1 MSGGMEDWQEEK
13 ASSGQIGGS
22 HYARHV
28 IQPSEFIYKNNLN
41 WLQGNV
47 IKYITRYKDKGG
59 LEDLKKAR
67 HYIDLL
73 IEWEY
78 GS

>member
-1 MSGGMEDWQEEK
+1 MSGGIEDWQEEK

-22 HYARHV
+22 HYLKYP
-28 IQPSEFIYKNNLN
+28 IQPAYFCWINKVPSIEAQVIGYVMRHRDKN
-41 WLQGNV
+41 
-47 IKYITRYKDKGG
+47 G

-67 HYIDLL
+67 QYIDLL

-78 GS
+78 SK